1 MLKSI
6 SAFTA
11 LSALGATLCIWSTAV
26 PAAAAEP
33 KPPIATSTAPEKVA
47 VLDAGD
53 FFSVQAH
60 NATVAEVLDVLKKRL
75 RLTFTNLDRIDLA
88 RVVDGTRVGNIQ
100 HIMAWLVPTGGFV
113 VFYEEQKPGV
123 PGRPERIGFL
133 QGGTPN
139 AGLAAGQAPAAA
151 ASQAEADAGKAQ
163 KTRQQASAS
172 ASGGGSGAAATDGAS
187 KAGKPDIAD
196 TGGRHEY
203 LTVPEQLAAA
213 TTNAQMN
220 IERQAND
227 PTGQS
232 PLPGFLNG
240 PGNVANTTL
249 EQQMQRSQALATAQ
263 LEALQNALRA
273 ACRGGANT
281 PC

>member
-1 MLKSI
+1 MSKSI
-6 SAFTA
+6 SALAALALGTA
-11 LSALGATLCIWSTAV
+11 LSVSSATP
-26 PAAAAEP
+26 PAHAAEA

-53 FFSVQAH
+53 FFSVEAH

-133 QGGTPN
+133 QGGTPT
-139 AGLAAGQAPAAA
+139 AGLAGQAPGAA
-151 ASQAEADAGKAQ
+151 ASQAEADAKKAG
-163 KTRQQASAS
+163 TGRPQATAS
-172 ASGGGSGAAATDGAS
+172 ASGGGGAGATADGAN
-187 KAGKPDIAD
+187 KTGKPDVGD

-220 IERQAND
+220 IDRQAND

-232 PLPGFLNG
+232 PLPSFLNG
-240 PGNVANTTL
+240 SGNVANSTL

-263 LEALQNALRA
+263 LQALQNALRA
-273 ACRGGANT
+273 ACRGGANA

>member
-1 MLKSI
+1 MVNSI
-6 SAFTA
+6 SVFAAF
-11 LSALGATLCIWSTAV
+11 ALGTAVCVSSATL

-33 KPPIATSTAPEKVA
+33 KPPIALNTAPEKVA

-53 FFSVQAH
+53 FFSVEAH
-60 NATVAEVLDVLKKRL
+60 NATVAEVLEALKKRL

-123 PGRPERIGFL
+123 AGRPERISFL
-133 QGGTPN
+133 QGGTPT
-139 AGLAAGQAPAAA
+139 AGLSGQASSAAA
-151 ASQAEADAGKAQ
+151 AQAEADAKKAGTGKP
-163 KTRQQASAS
+163 QATAS
-172 ASGGGSGAAATDGAS
+172 ASGGGATAAPDGAN
-187 KAGKPDIAD
+187 KAGKPDVPD

-213 TTNAQMN
+213 TVNAQMD
-220 IERQAND
+220 IDRQAND

-232 PLPGFLNG
+232 PLPSFLNG

-263 LEALQNALRA
+263 LQALQSALRA
-273 ACRGGANT
+273 ACRGGANA